1 MNDIKVMRILL
12 IEDEK
17 KVARFI
23 SKGLTEESYAVD
35 VAYDGEEGLFLAEV
49 NDYDLIILDIMLPK
63 KDGFEVLKTLRN
75 KGVATPVIMLTARD
89 EIESKVHGLDLGAD
103 DYMTKPFAFSELM
116 ARIRAIM
123 RRKQEKAD
131 NRLQL
136 GDLVIDAVTRTVTR
150 GNKPVELTNKEYA
163 LLEYFIRNPGRVL
176 SRTMIAEHVWDY
188 QFDPMTNVIDVYV
201 NYLRQ
206 KIDRGFEKKLI
217 HTIRGVGYVI
227 RE

>member
-1 MNDIKVMRILL
+1 MRILL

-23 SKGLTEESYAVD
+23 SKGLIEESYAVD

-75 KGVATPVIMLTARD
+75 KGFTTPVIMLTAKD
-89 EIESKVHGLDLGAD
+89 ELESKIQGLDLGAD

-116 ARIRAIM
+116 ARIRAVT

>member
-1 MNDIKVMRILL
+1 MRILL

-23 SKGLTEESYAVD
+23 SKGLIEESYAVD

-75 KGVATPVIMLTARD
+75 KGFTTPVIMLTARD
-89 EIESKVHGLDLGAD
+89 ELESKIQGLDLGAD

-116 ARIRAIM
+116 ARIRAVT

-131 NRLQL
+131 NKLQL

-150 GNKPVELTNKEYA
+150 GNKPIELTNKEYA

-188 QFDPMTNVIDVYV
+188 QFDHMTNVIDVYV

>member
-1 MNDIKVMRILL
+1 MRILL

-23 SKGLTEESYAVD
+23 SKGLIEESYAVD
-35 VAYDGEEGLFLAEV
+35 VAYDGEEGLYLAEV

-63 KDGFEVLKTLRN
+63 KDGFEVLRSLRN
-75 KGVATPVIMLTARD
+75 KGFTTPVIMLTARD
-89 EIESKVHGLDLGAD
+89 ELESKVQGLDLGAD

-206 KIDRGFEKKLI
+206 KIDKGFEKKLI

>member
-1 MNDIKVMRILL
+1 MRILL

-23 SKGLTEESYAVD
+23 SKGLIEESYAVD

-49 NDYDLIILDIMLPK
+49 NDYDLIILDIMLPR

-75 KGVATPVIMLTARD
+75 KGFITPVIMLTARD
-89 EIESKVHGLDLGAD
+89 ELESKIQGLDLGAD

-206 KIDRGFEKKLI
+206 KIDKGFEKKLI

>member
-1 MNDIKVMRILL
+1 MRVLL

>member
-1 MNDIKVMRILL
+1 MRILL

-23 SKGLTEESYAVD
+23 SKGLIEESYAVD

-75 KGVATPVIMLTARD
+75 KGFTTPVIMLTARD
-89 EIESKVHGLDLGAD
+89 ELESKIQGLDLGAD

-116 ARIRAIM
+116 ARIRAVT

-131 NRLQL
+131 NKLQL

-150 GNKPVELTNKEYA
+150 GNKPIELTNKEYA

>member
-1 MNDIKVMRILL
+1 MRILL

-23 SKGLTEESYAVD
+23 SKGLIEESYAVD

-75 KGVATPVIMLTARD
+75 KGFITPVIMLTARD
-89 EIESKVHGLDLGAD
+89 ELESKVQGLDLGAD

-206 KIDRGFEKKLI
+206 KIDKGFEKKLI

>member
-1 MNDIKVMRILL
+1 MRILL

-23 SKGLTEESYAVD
+23 SKGLIEESYAVD

-75 KGVATPVIMLTARD
+75 KGFITPVIMLTARD
-89 EIESKVHGLDLGAD
+89 ELESKVQGLDLGAD

>member
-1 MNDIKVMRILL
+1 MRILL

-35 VAYDGEEGLFLAEV
+35 AAYDGEEGLFLAEV

-63 KDGFEVLKTLRN
+63 KDGFEVLKSLRN
-75 KGVATPVIMLTARD
+75 KGSTTPVIMLTARD
-89 EIESKVHGLDLGAD
+89 EIESKVQGLDLGAD

-116 ARIRAIM
+116 ARIRAIL

-150 GNKPVELTNKEYA
+150 GNKPIELTNKEYA

>member
-1 MNDIKVMRILL
+1 MRILL

-63 KDGFEVLKTLRN
+63 KDGFEVLKSLRN
-75 KGVATPVIMLTARD
+75 QGFKIPVIMLTARD
-89 EIESKVHGLDLGAD
+89 EIESKVQGLDLGAD

-116 ARIRAIM
+116 ARIRAIL

-131 NRLQL
+131 NRLQI
-136 GDLVIDAVTRTVTR
+136 GDLIIDAVTRTVTR